1 MRKRISS
8 VLILILTVI
17 FLCSCGGPS
26 KNSTFSIRFI
36 DVGQGDSALVEC
48 DGHYMLIDGGDKKHG
63 ENVYNVLEEE
73 KVRHLD
79 ILAISHFHK
88 DHYAGLTTALANVG
102 EIDLA
107 ISNTDS
113 SVSRFMKLES
123 GKIDLAISN
132 TDSYDNGAGI
142 DEEEEEENAK
152 TEEGL
157 FYDFTHELSLANAA
171 IKVPHKGD
179 KYDLGSATVEVVD
192 ASSSQNNDSLVLLIT
207 YGKTKFLFTGDIE
220 EAAQK
225 RIYESYQDKD
235 GKDKGY
241 KLDLIKVP
249 HHGSYTGTLYAFF
262 RTFMP
267 DYVVISVG
275 QGNRYGHPDHETMDL
290 LTNQKS
296 DWRPRV
302 YRTDQDG
309 DVIVKSNGKELSVQT
324 SK

>member
-1 MRKRISS
+1 MKKRISS

-63 ENVYNVLEEE
+63 ENVYNVLEKEE

-79 ILAISHFHK
+79 ILAVSHFHA
-88 DHYAGLTTALANVG
+88 DHYAGLITALRNV
-102 EIDLA
+102 
-107 ISNTDS
+107 S
-113 SVSRFMKLES
+113 
-123 GKIDLAISN
+123 KIDLVISN
-132 TDSYDNGAGI
+132 TDSYDNGFGI

-152 TEEGL
+152 MEGGL
-157 FYDFTHELSLANAA
+157 FSEFTHELSHADAA
-171 IKVPHKGD
+171 IKVPHIGD
-179 KYDLGSATVEVVD
+179 KYELGSATVEVADV
-192 ASSSQNNDSLVLLIT
+192 SSSQNNDSLVLLIT

-220 EAAQK
+220 ENAQK
-225 RIYESYQDKD
+225 RIYERYQDKD
-235 GKDKGY
+235 GKDEGY

-249 HHGSYTGTLYAFF
+249 HHGSYTGSLYAFF

-290 LTNQKS
+290 LTNEKS
-296 DWRPRV
+296 DWRPEV
-302 YRTDQDG
+302 YRTDRNG
-309 DVIVKSNGKELSVQT
+309 DIIVKSNGKELSVQT

>member
-1 MRKRISS
+1 MRKPISS
-8 VLILILTVI
+8 VLIIILTVF
-17 FLCSCGGPS
+17 FLCSCRGLS

-73 KVRHLD
+73 QVRHLD
-79 ILAISHFHK
+79 ILAVSHFHT
-88 DHYAGLTTALANVG
+88 DHYAGLITALAN
-102 EIDLA
+102 
-107 ISNTDS
+107 IS
-113 SVSRFMKLES
+113 
-123 GKIDLAISN
+123 KIDLAISN
-132 TDSYDNGAGI
+132 TDSYDNGLGI

-152 TEEGL
+152 TEGGL
-157 FYDFTHELSLANAA
+157 FSDFTHELSHADAA
-171 IKVPHKGD
+171 IKVPHTGD
-179 KYDLGSATVEVVD
+179 KYKLGSATVEVVD
-192 ASSSQNNDSLVLLIT
+192 VSSSQNNDSLVLLIT

-220 EAAQK
+220 ENAQK
-225 RIYESYQDKD
+225 RIYERYRDED

-249 HHGSYTGTLYAFF
+249 HHGSYAGSLYAFF

-275 QGNRYGHPDHETMDL
+275 QENRYGHPDHETMDL
-290 LTNQKS
+290 LTNEKS
-296 DWRPRV
+296 DWRPEV
-302 YRTDQDG
+302 YRTDRNG
-309 DVIVKSNGKELSVQT
+309 DIIVKSNGKELSVQT